1 MSRRQIL
8 NDRLLNEEV
17 IEVEDE
23 DSVEDNEKVVA
34 YKNIQEVEKEEEE
47 IIKRLNLLKS
57 TKSKMK
63 LANRTNAKGSTRF
76 VRVQGN

>member
-1 MSRRQIL
+1 M

-17 IEVEDE
+17 IEDAEEDPF
-23 DSVEDNEKVVA
+23 EDNEKMVD
-34 YKNIQEVEKEEEE
+34 YKSIQEVEKEEEE

-63 LANRTNAKGSTRF
+63 LANRTNTKGSTRF